1 MVTRAVLCRIKD
13 QGAIDMNVV
22 DRIRAGE
29 YKSKVPWPKTPEKPV
44 VLSKRVMDLSAADMA
59 NLAQVKAR
67 YDADMQTYREQKQL
81 YSQSEQQGVAKL
93 RDDLEREY
101 GLSGH
106 AKAGLL
112 WSKAWEHGHSSGLE
126 EVAHWYD
133 DLSELVI

>member
-1 MVTRAVLCRIKD
+1 
-13 QGAIDMNVV
+13 MNVI

-29 YKSKVPWPKTPEKPV
+29 YKSKIQWPNTPEKPT
-44 VLSKRVMDLSAADMA
+44 VLSKRVIDVTADDLARAAE
-59 NLAQVKAR
+59 VKAR
-67 YDADMQTYREQKQL
+67 YEADLEAYKEQKRQHAH
-81 YSQSEQQGVAKL
+81 SEQEGVARL
-93 RDDLEREY
+93 RDDLEREH

-133 DLSELVI
+133 DLSELVLDGGYEC